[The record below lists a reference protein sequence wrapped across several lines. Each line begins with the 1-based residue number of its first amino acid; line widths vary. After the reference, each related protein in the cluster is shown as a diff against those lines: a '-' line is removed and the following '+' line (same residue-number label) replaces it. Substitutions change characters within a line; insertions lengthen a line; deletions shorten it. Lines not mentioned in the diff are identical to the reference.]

1 VAGACSNASEPWRRD
16 YFFDDFFD
24 PLLVVFFDFLAAI
37 DTSFPLGKD

>member
-1 VAGACSNASEPWRRD
+1 MRLSRGEEN

-37 DTSFPLGKD
+37 DTSFLWVKD